1 METVIDINECPICMD
16 RKESPLKILNCCQ
29 HTICE
34 ACYTKLPQRECPF
47 CRQCLTPSCSASCR
61 QTLTSSNSEL
71 CPNPETTTLT
81 VSLPP
86 RNMMCMYSGCGCCVC
101 FIMVILFFCLML
113 FGSRAFYSSGGM

>member
-1 METVIDINECPICMD
+1 METVIDIDECPICMD
-16 RKESPLKILNCCQ
+16 RKESPLKTLTCCQ

-47 CRQCLTPSCSASCR
+47 CRQPFEP
-61 QTLTSSNSEL
+61 TSSDI
-71 CPNPETTTLT
+71 TLK

-86 RNMMCMYSGCGCCVC
+86 RNIMCMYGGCGCCVC

>member
-16 RKESPLKILNCCQ
+16 RKESPLKTLTCCQ

-47 CRQCLTPSCSASCR
+47 CRQQLTPSRSASCC
-61 QTLTSSNSEL
+61 QSI
-71 CPNPETTTLT
+71 ETTTLT

-86 RNMMCMYSGCGCCVC
+86 RNIMCMYGGCGCCVC